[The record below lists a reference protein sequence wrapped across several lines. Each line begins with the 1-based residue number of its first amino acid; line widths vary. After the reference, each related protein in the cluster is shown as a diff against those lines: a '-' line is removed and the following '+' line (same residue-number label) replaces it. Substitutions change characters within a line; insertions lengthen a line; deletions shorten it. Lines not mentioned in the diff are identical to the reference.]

1 MVSKGKRVLTGCVS
15 HLYFLCLAK
24 KVRYSYAS
32 SKYYILL
39 LFFIL
44 LLFLVNKKKLCFKKK
59 QRQLEYKEKQGD
71 QDGVISP
78 FLYLFYI
85 FFRFI

>member
-32 SKYYILL
+32 SKYY
-39 LFFIL
+39 IL